1 MPAVATA
8 MVGLLMGW
16 LKLQRGGRAGPR
28 LPAYVVTCAV
38 LVGLAPPYRTHDG
51 DRRSML
57 YTLGRPY
64 ASAPADVETQEAAVA
79 FAGHD
84 PQTRVAA
91 QHHLIPHLAGR
102 PFIVALDRAAEADV
116 VVLQLN
122 GETWP
127 DNRRTWRAHL
137 QDLCSTGNF
146 HVAFCRLDSVVL
158 RRGEGE
164 SVSCPS
170 WERLLASPVH

>member
-1 MPAVATA
+1 
-8 MVGLLMGW
+8 
-16 LKLQRGGRAGPR
+16 
-28 LPAYVVTCAV
+28 
-38 LVGLAPPYRTHDG
+38 
-51 DRRSML
+51 
-57 YTLGRPY
+57 
-64 ASAPADVETQEAAVA
+64 
-79 FAGHD
+79 
-84 PQTRVAA
+84 
-91 QHHLIPHLAGR
+91 
-102 PFIVALDRAAEADV
+102 VALDRAAEADV